1 MVRVGKEN
9 NEHYKLNAKKDSTN
23 LALPPRP
30 ALILL
35 LSAKAICAA
44 GRRGRD
50 GERRR
55 GDVQH
60 REDFAG
66 HPLDVEVLHR
76 RESTWASEHEWP
88 PRRAS
93 AAESNEG
100 WRVRAG
106 LPKGRTAAC
115 LFGGT
120 WADGAVT
127 PKEPPRAF

>member
-1 MVRVGKEN
+1 MN
-9 NEHYKLNAKKDSTN
+9 TKLNAKKDSTN
-23 LALPPRP
+23 LALPHP
-30 ALILL
+30 ALTLTCTLILL
-35 LSAKAICAA
+35 LSTKAICAA

-100 WRVRAG
+100 WRVR
-106 LPKGRTAAC
+106 
-115 LFGGT
+115 
-120 WADGAVT
+120 
-127 PKEPPRAF
+127 